1 MHVGVARAAL
11 RASRFRFAVLALLF
25 SSVAHAAPGMD
36 WLVAQQDVDGSY
48 GSSAD
53 SLATRPQATSEVLRA
68 QLALNQE
75 LSLSFEPALA
85 WLNAHSEINTEF
97 LARKV
102 TVNALAGRMATVFAT
117 RLLTHQNAD
126 GGFGHRPGFD
136 SSVTD
141 TVLAVEALGA
151 ANYGSMPQVGRA
163 VAFLLARQQGN
174 GGWAEGANDASV
186 LLSAASLRALWPY
199 RSTWQGV
206 AAALTRA
213 QGFLVSRTEAD
224 ALWGEDFVSA
234 QVLLALVPAA
244 TDLSGLSASATALQ
258 GRQLPDDSWS
268 RDTYTT
274 ALVLQALRAYEARSS
289 GGTPAPTGSVSGYVV
304 RANSTEPVAGATVS
318 VNESSELAVL
328 TNSEGYFVI
337 PGLPAGGY
345 TLTASRAGFTSAS
358 VAVGVQANQVT
369 LAGRLVLDVAAQT
382 GLVRGRVLDSTTA
395 QALAS
400 VQVSLEGTA
409 QRSVLTNNAGDFDF
423 GALAPGL
430 YAIRFQKSGY
440 RTLSGTVTVTA
451 GDTVSTQLAMTPEST
466 PVDDSDGLVSG
477 RVVDGKTG
485 QPLAGAV
492 IALGSGLSATTGAD
506 GTFSIAAVPRGSY
519 SGTVGA
525 AGYQGLN
532 FSLMFGPGCIGD
544 MGTLT
549 LFPEAATPSPTQ
561 LTLRGSVVDGVNGA
575 PVSNATVRLVETGAS
590 VTTAADGRF
599 VLSGITLKDFGLAV
613 SAAGYAPASYTMKV
627 GAFGEAVVELK
638 LSPPGSSATTSNL
651 SGLVSDADTGAPLAG
666 AQVSVEGTELSITTG
681 ADGSYTL
688 AGIESLEFTVK
699 VSAVGYGAQAHGI
712 KLASHGSYT
721 FSPVLVPVAGDSFQI
736 VSLDATQPEAGA
748 DGTVSFTARI
758 ASLLDAPKSALV
770 LGEIQDATG
779 TGVALVRPFIEG
791 TTTPGTEFSFA
802 ADEVKTLTIPW
813 NTAQFSPGVY
823 RLVLR
828 VVEPGTVSRAL
839 PTGEVLAE
847 NSAAARVKATQAISG
862 AMNINPPLTQAGLP
876 TPVSFTV
883 LVRNAGN
890 VPLAA
895 GAYALTV
902 VHPDSGE
909 TLFTAQANAGAL
921 AVGELATVFLGTWTP
936 LQAGNLQVRVRP
948 VTAGVAGEVTDR
960 LYVGDKA
967 TGSFTVSRTVVPEGN
982 QTVRGKVAMQGVDTA
997 QGGSTDPLFAFVKE
1011 SVRRGGVF
1019 TAPEAVSWH
1028 RVNRCLGC
1036 HIQTQSLLGLSSSF
1050 DKAPVDR
1057 QAATF
1062 LYNSISSSQ
1071 WSDGGLRISHPEFQR
1086 TQTTLGLWSLSAW
1099 PDIAGTFRTKLNAA
1113 KYLQARRYSSGDQTW
1128 WSPDYATGWWNTD
1141 VSHTALT
1148 VKGYANVLKDAT
1160 RPEVADVKDYSLATV
1175 GAAGSMNSSEDLAAA
1190 PDGTL
1195 YVLRNFGAIDRLDRA
1210 TAQATRVVSNLP
1222 SPTYG
1227 LAVAADGTFFVARPS
1242 NPTVVIVR
1250 PDGTRQDVNAGGY
1263 LIDGALGPDGWFYAT
1278 DYYSHRV
1285 LRVSPTGQVET
1296 FASGGLIYY
1305 PYSVVFDADG
1315 NLLVSNQWGYS
1326 IAKVAPDRT
1335 VSVFADGLAYP
1346 PMRMTRAADGS
1357 LYVLVA
1363 QSYSEGLLRV
1373 RPDGSTERLFE
1384 MGSLR
1389 AVAAAGDQVFVSY
1402 AGDNT
1407 LKEVRRVAL
1416 DTSSLATLRAELP
1429 RAVRYLLASYQ
1440 DNNSD
1445 NTVLALRLLGL
1456 AEARPWVDDSTL
1468 KARIDTA
1475 VTYQADLLRARQRT
1489 DGGWGRYVG
1498 YGSDP
1503 LITAMVGIALEYTD
1517 PSPTDPQIRK
1527 AIQYL
1532 LATQRAD
1539 GSWDNYNNGL
1549 STRLASTSFV
1559 MVFMP
1564 KALERLGGIDV
1575 DLRVDL
1581 PGNVTLSNPTLA
1593 PTTVQ
1598 PGPSGV
1604 TAYTWRLLGV
1614 TGAGREVEFDLSLH
1628 GLALDEQRPVAT
1640 RAFLEFDNSF
1650 LEEKV
1655 QVPLE
1660 VPVVRAASGMTLAVA
1675 TDSLTYPAAA
1685 PVAIQSTVTNTG
1697 PTPATGQ
1704 VVLAIH
1710 AVGSMEPLVELP
1722 PLPVD
1727 TLSPGASR
1735 TLPAGW
1741 NTGSTLA
1748 GEYEVR
1754 ARLLDA
1760 FGRVLA
1766 RGVAPLR
1773 ISAPSATA
1781 TTAVTT
1787 DKAVYGAWDSVRITG
1802 RVGNAASNALLAPSK
1817 AELTVRTPGGATL
1830 LTATRD
1836 VRQLMP
1842 RALVDLPFPLSLADA
1857 ASGTYSVT
1865 LVLRDALSR
1874 AVLSTSTTTFQVER
1888 RVLAGVS
1895 GSVSVALP
1903 KVYVGDSNTCTDTAR
1918 SASGDAVPG
1927 VVLVR
1932 QLVDVVAGAVLSEV
1946 RETVDLAAGVPN
1958 VRSRGISTQ
1967 GLATGDYACV
1977 LRAELPGESRAL
1989 GFASFQVETP
1999 PIRFGATLSQ
2009 GGRGRLLVLLDA
2021 PVVESGHD
2029 NDPNGPVGAPGLVA
2043 QKAFLKALLDGA
2055 GWSYDIV
2062 EWQKTFAVQLRTGG
2076 YGAYVLLTEFFTLDP
2091 LIQKEL
2097 REAVFRGEGLLVAG
2111 DYDSRHKTVHDALG
2125 VRYVSKVNGASR
2137 VVLDA
2142 PGFPL
2147 LSGELAVLAGEK
2159 PLLIERRGAQSL
2171 GTFRLASG
2179 YPAPATPLDAVTLNA
2194 YGLGESGFAGMDLLA
2209 IATRDGQ
2216 TSLAADV
2223 LRALLERVHP
2233 MPPPTGGRAVVPVQL
2248 DVENLGMAVPI
2259 TATVAMPPGVELV
2272 DPGTGQVVDGQLTFA
2287 FPLEVGGTKQVR
2299 FWVRLPRAP
2308 EPVDFTA
2315 VVKGGPTGSVSMN
2328 ATLRVQVTAPDTLT
2342 HIQAK
2347 LLALAKAGHPKAT
2360 ALKSAAN
2367 SVGQAAA
2374 DEAEWPVLACE
2385 SAVKAADALL
2395 GITDPSVTELR
2406 VALGVWLRQATQDLP
2421 PPF

>member
-1 MHVGVARAAL
+1 MHVGVVRAAL
-11 RASRFRFAVLALLF
+11 RASRFRYAVLALLF
-25 SSVAHAAPGMD
+25 STVAHAGSGLD
-36 WLVAQQDVDGSY
+36 WLTAQQDVDGSY
-48 GSSAD
+48 GGSAA
-53 SLATRPQATSEVLRA
+53 SLATRPQATAEVLRA
-68 QLALNQE
+68 QLALNQ
-75 LSLSFEPALA
+75 SLALGFEPGLA
-85 WLNAHSEINTEF
+85 WLNAHPEVNTEF

-141 TVLAVEALGA
+141 TALAVEALGA

-163 VAFLLARQQGN
+163 VSFLLARQQGN

-186 LLSAASLRALWPY
+186 SLSAVTLRALWPY

-213 QGFLVSRTEAD
+213 QGFLASRVEAD
-224 ALWGEDFVSA
+224 GLWGEDFVSA

-244 TDLSGLSASATALQ
+244 TDLSGLTASATALQ
-258 GRQLPDDSWS
+258 ARQLPDDSWAH
-268 RDTYTT
+268 DTYTT

-304 RANSTEPVAGATVS
+304 RANSTEPIAGATVS
-318 VNESSELAVL
+318 VAESPDVAVL

-358 VAVGVQANQVT
+358 VAVGIQANQVT

-382 GLVRGRVLDSTTA
+382 GLVRGKVVDSTTS

-409 QRSVLTNNAGDFDF
+409 QRSVLTNGAGDFDF
-423 GALAPGL
+423 GALAPGA
-430 YAIRFQKSGY
+430 YAIRFQKTGY

-451 GDTVSTQLAMTPEST
+451 GETVNAQLAMTPDTT
-466 PVDDSDGLVSG
+466 PVDDSAGLVSG

-485 QPLAGAV
+485 QPLAGAAV
-492 IALGSGLSATTGAD
+492 SLGSGLSATTAAD
-506 GTFSIAAVPRGSY
+506 GTFAITDVPRGSY
-519 SGTVGA
+519 QGTVRA
-525 AGYQGLN
+525 TGYQGVN
-532 FSLMFGPGCIGD
+532 FSLMFGPGSIGD
-544 MGTLT
+544 MGALT
-549 LFPEAATPSPTQ
+549 LYPEASTPSPTS
-561 LTLRGSVVDGVNGA
+561 LTLRGTVSDGVNGA
-575 PVSNATVRLVETGAS
+575 PVGAATVQLVETGAS
-590 VTTAADGRF
+590 ATTTADGRF
-599 VLSGITLKDFGLAV
+599 VLTGITLKDFSLAV
-613 SAAGYAPASYTMKV
+613 SAAGYAPATYTMKV

-638 LSPPGSSATTSNL
+638 LSPPGSSATTSNFA
-651 SGLVSDADTGAPLAG
+651 GLVTDADTGAPVAG
-666 AQVSVEGTELSITTG
+666 ALVSIDGTNLSAITG
-681 ADGSYTL
+681 ADGGYTL

-699 VSAVGYGAQAHGI
+699 VSAVGYGAQAHGV
-712 KLASHGSYT
+712 KLAAHGSYT
-721 FSPVLVPVAGDSFQI
+721 FSPVLVPVAGESFQI
-736 VSLDATQPEAGA
+736 VALDATQPEAGA
-748 DGTVSFTARI
+748 DGTVMFTARI
-758 ASLLDAPKSALV
+758 ASLLDAQKAALV

-779 TGVALVRPFIEG
+779 TGIAVVRPYLEG

-802 ADEVKTLTIPW
+802 PDEVKTLTVPW

-847 NSAAARVKATQAISG
+847 DSASARVKPTQAVSG
-862 AMNINPPLTQAGLP
+862 AMSINPPLTQAGLP
-876 TPVSFTV
+876 TPVSFSV
-883 LVRNAGN
+883 MLRNAGN

-895 GAYALTV
+895 GAYVLTV

-909 TLFTAQANAGAL
+909 TLFTAQANAAAL
-921 AVGELATVFLGTWTP
+921 EVGELTTVFLGTFTP
-936 LQAGNLQVRVRP
+936 MQAGNLQVRVRP
-948 VTAGVAGEVTDR
+948 VAAGVAGEMTDR

-982 QTVRGKVAMQGVDTA
+982 QTVRGKVAMQGVDTS

-1011 SVRRGGVF
+1011 SVRRGGVY
-1019 TAPEAVSWH
+1019 TAPEAENWH

-1057 QAATF
+1057 GAATF

-1071 WSDGGLRISHPEFQR
+1071 WSDGALRISHPEFQR

-1148 VKGYANVLKDAT
+1148 VKGFANVLKDAT

-1175 GAAGSMNSSEDLAAA
+1175 GAVGTMSGSEDLTAA

-1195 YVLRNFGAIDRLDRA
+1195 YVLRNGGAIDRLDPA
-1210 TAQATRVVSNLP
+1210 TAQSTRVVSGLP
-1222 SPTYG
+1222 APTYG
-1227 LAVAADGTFFVARPS
+1227 LDVAADGTFFVTRPS
-1242 NPTVVIVR
+1242 NPTVIIVR

-1285 LRVSPTGQVET
+1285 LRVSRSGQVET
-1296 FASGGLIYY
+1296 FVSGGLIYY

-1315 NLLVSNQWGYS
+1315 NLLVSNMWGYN
-1326 IAKVAPDRT
+1326 IAKVAPNRT
-1335 VSVFADGLAYP
+1335 VTTFADGLAYP
-1346 PMRMTRAADGS
+1346 PMRMTRAQDGS

-1363 QSYSEGLLRV
+1363 QNYSEGMLRV
-1373 RPDGSTERLFE
+1373 RPDGSAERLFE
-1384 MGSLR
+1384 VSYLR
-1389 AVAAAGDQVFVSY
+1389 AVAAVGNQVFATY

-1407 LKEVRRVAL
+1407 LKQVRSAAL
-1416 DTSSLATLRAELP
+1416 DTSSLAALRAELP

-1445 NTVLALRLLGL
+1445 NTVHALRLMGL
-1456 AEARPWVDDSTL
+1456 AEARPYVDDATL
-1468 KARIDTA
+1468 RSRIDTA
-1475 VTYQADLLRARQRT
+1475 ITYEADLLRQRQRA

-1498 YGSDP
+1498 YSSDP
-1503 LITAMVGIALEYTD
+1503 LVSAMVGIALEYTD
-1517 PSPTDPQIRK
+1517 PSPADPQIRK

-1539 GSWDNYNNGL
+1539 GSWDNNNNGL

-1575 DLRVDL
+1575 DLRLDL

-1614 TGAGREVEFDLSLH
+1614 TGSGREVEFDL
-1628 GLALDEQRPVAT
+1628 GLANMVLDEQRPVST

-1655 QVPLE
+1655 QVPLD
-1660 VPVVRAASGMTLAVA
+1660 VPVVRAASGMTLAVK
-1675 TDSLTYPAAA
+1675 TDALTYPASA

-1710 AVGSMEPLVELP
+1710 AVGSTEPLVELP

-1727 TLSPGASR
+1727 TLSAGASR
-1735 TLPAGW
+1735 VLPAGW

-1748 GEYEVR
+1748 GDYEVR
-1754 ARLLDA
+1754 GRLLDA
-1760 FGRVLA
+1760 LGRVVA

-1773 ISAPSATA
+1773 ISSPSAVA
-1781 TTAVTT
+1781 TTAVVT
-1787 DKAVYGAWDSVRITG
+1787 DKAVYGAWDAVRITG
-1802 RVGNAASNALLAPSK
+1802 RVGNAAPNALLAPSK

-1830 LTATRD
+1830 FTATRD

-1842 RALVDLPFPLSLADA
+1842 GALLDLPFPLTLSDA
-1857 ASGTYSVT
+1857 AGGSYPVT

-1874 AVLSTSTTTFQVER
+1874 AVLSTATTTFQVER

-1895 GSVSVALP
+1895 GSVSVAQS
-1903 KVYVGDSNTCTDTAR
+1903 KVYVGDANACTDTAR
-1918 SASGDAVPG
+1918 SASGEAVPG

-1932 QLVDVVAGAVLSEV
+1932 QLVDVAAGTVLSEV
-1946 RETVDLAAGVPN
+1946 HETVDLAANAPN
-1958 VRSRGISTQ
+1958 VRTRSISTQ
-1967 GLATGDYACV
+1967 GLAPGGYACV
-1977 LRAELPGESRAL
+1977 LQAELPGETRTL

-1999 PIRFGATLSQ
+1999 PIRFSAKLSQ
-2009 GGRGRLLVLLDA
+2009 GGRGRLLILLDA
-2021 PVVESGHD
+2021 PVEGSGND
-2029 NDPNGPVGAPGLVA
+2029 NDPYGPTGAPGLIA
-2043 QKAFLKALLDGA
+2043 QKAFLKQLLDTA

-2062 EWQKTFAVQLRTGG
+2062 EWQKTFAVQMRTGG
-2076 YGAYVLLTEFFTLDP
+2076 YGAFMLLSEFFTLDP

-2097 REAVFRGEGLLVAG
+2097 REAVFRGEGLVVAG

-2125 VRYVSKVNGASR
+2125 LRYVSKVNGAAR

-2147 LSGELAVLAGEK
+2147 LSGEMAVLAGEK
-2159 PLLIERRGAQSL
+2159 PLQIERRGAQSL

-2179 YPAPATPLDAVTLNA
+2179 YPTPTTPLDAVTLNA
-2194 YGLGESGFAGMDLLA
+2194 YGHGESGFAGMDLLA

-2216 TSLAADV
+2216 TSKAADV

-2233 MPPPTGGRAVVPVQL
+2233 VPVPTGARAVVPVQL
-2248 DVENLGMAVPI
+2248 DVENQGMAAPI
-2259 TATVAMPPGVELV
+2259 TATVVMPPGVELV
-2272 DPGTGQVVDGQLTFA
+2272 DPGSGQVVDGQLTFT
-2287 FPLEVGGTKQVR
+2287 FPLDAAGTKQVR
-2299 FWVRLPRAP
+2299 FWVRLPKAP
-2308 EPVDFTA
+2308 GPVDFTA
-2315 VVKGGPTGSVSMN
+2315 VVKGGLTGAVSVD
-2328 ATLRVQVTAPDTLT
+2328 ATLRLSVTAADTLT
-2342 HIQAK
+2342 SIQAK
-2347 LLALAKAGHPKAT
+2347 LLALSKTGHPNAT
-2360 ALKSAAN
+2360 ALKSAA
-2367 SVGQAAA
+2367 SYVGQAAA
-2374 DEAEWPVLACE
+2374 DEVEWPVLACE
-2385 SAVKAADALL
+2385 SAVKASDALL
-2395 GITDPSVTELR
+2395 GITDPSVVELR
-2406 VALGVWLRQATQDLP
+2406 AALGVWLRQATQDLP